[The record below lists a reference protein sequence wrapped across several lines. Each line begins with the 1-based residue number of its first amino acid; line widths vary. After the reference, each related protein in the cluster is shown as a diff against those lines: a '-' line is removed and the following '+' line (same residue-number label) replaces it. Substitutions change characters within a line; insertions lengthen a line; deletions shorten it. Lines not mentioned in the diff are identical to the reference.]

1 MYTIPVPRH
10 GHFVW
15 HQLSNFINSVHCF
28 QNRVSF
34 RKITC
39 YFELLRVYHNRDATE
54 KSSWK
59 SKTNRGQTGRELW
72 SQSQRKSFHL
82 EFVWR
87 RHKRP
92 HRITKL
98 IVMLYA
104 SRNAQSIFQVIWR
117 MECVNQCLST
127 WVQKSRRN
135 QRKLENFTRRTKEH
149 PFLVENK
156 SLVIPWKILTFCKC
170 RTNNKRNLNMI
181 FRLAYKKCLRKVP
194 YLQHNVPFNNFYL
207 LHNVTVSRI
216 MKKKKKTPNWIFSV
230 NLIKQKISQT
240 SSALSFR

>member
-1 MYTIPVPRH
+1 MYTIPVSRH

-28 QNRVSF
+28 QNWVSF

-39 YFELLRVYHNRDATE
+39 YFELLRVYRNRNGTE
-54 KSSWK
+54 KPSWK

-117 MECVNQCLST
+117 MECVKSMPFDMSPKVTTQPKKT
-127 WVQKSRRN
+127 W
-135 QRKLENFTRRTKEH
+135 KLYTT
-149 PFLVENK
+149 
-156 SLVIPWKILTFCKC
+156 
-170 RTNNKRNLNMI
+170 NKRTSL
-181 FRLAYKKCLRKVP
+181 LGRKQESSNTLKNP
-194 YLQHNVPFNNFYL
+194 YFLQ
-207 LHNVTVSRI
+207 
-216 MKKKKKTPNWIFSV
+216 M
-230 NLIKQKISQT
+230 
-240 SSALSFR
+240 

>member
-15 HQLSNFINSVHCF
+15 HQLSNFINSVHSF
-28 QNRVSF
+28 QNWVSF
-34 RKITC
+34 RKIIC

-216 MKKKKKTPNWIFSV
+216 IKKKQKKSTKLDLLRKSDKTENQSNKLGP
-230 NLIKQKISQT
+230 
-240 SSALSFR
+240 

>member
-39 YFELLRVYHNRDATE
+39 YFELIRVYRNRNGTE
-54 KSSWK
+54 KPSWK
-59 SKTNRGQTGRELW
+59 SKTNRGQTGWELC
-72 SQSQRKSFHL
+72 SQSQRKSFYL
-82 EFVWR
+82 EFLWR

-98 IVMLYA
+98 LVMLYD

-117 MECVNQCLST
+117 MKCVNQCLST
-127 WVQKSRRN
+127 RVQKSW
-135 QRKLENFTRRTKEH
+135 RTKEKLKTLH
-149 PFLVENK
+149 DEKRTSPLGRKQEPHITLK
-156 SLVIPWKILTFCKC
+156 KPYILQ
-170 RTNNKRNLNMI
+170 M
-181 FRLAYKKCLRKVP
+181 
-194 YLQHNVPFNNFYL
+194 
-207 LHNVTVSRI
+207 
-216 MKKKKKTPNWIFSV
+216 
-230 NLIKQKISQT
+230 
-240 SSALSFR
+240 

>member
-1 MYTIPVPRH
+1 MYTIPVSRH

-28 QNRVSF
+28 QNWVSF

-39 YFELLRVYHNRDATE
+39 YFELLRVYRNRNGTE
-54 KSSWK
+54 KPSWK

-216 MKKKKKTPNWIFSV
+216 MKKKQTPNWIFSV

>member
-10 GHFVW
+10 GPFVW

-39 YFELLRVYHNRDATE
+39 DFELLRVYRNRNGTE
-54 KSSWK
+54 KPSWK
-59 SKTNRGQTGRELW
+59 SKTNRGQTGRELC
-72 SQSQRKSFHL
+72 SQSQRKSFYL

-104 SRNAQSIFQVIWR
+104 SRNAQSSNLTHGMCKSMPFDMSPKVTTQPKK
-117 MECVNQCLST
+117 T
-127 WVQKSRRN
+127 W
-135 QRKLENFTRRTKEH
+135 KLYTT
-149 PFLVENK
+149 
-156 SLVIPWKILTFCKC
+156 
-170 RTNNKRNLNMI
+170 NKRTL
-181 FRLAYKKCLRKVP
+181 LGRKQESRNTLKNP
-194 YLQHNVPFNNFYL
+194 YILQ
-207 LHNVTVSRI
+207 
-216 MKKKKKTPNWIFSV
+216 M
-230 NLIKQKISQT
+230 
-240 SSALSFR
+240 